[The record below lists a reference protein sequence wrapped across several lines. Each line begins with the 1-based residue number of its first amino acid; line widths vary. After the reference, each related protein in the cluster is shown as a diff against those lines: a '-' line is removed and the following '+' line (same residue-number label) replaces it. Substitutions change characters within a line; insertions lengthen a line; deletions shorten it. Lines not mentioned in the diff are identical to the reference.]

1 MKEKPRIWRSLG
13 AATALIAGVSVIAR
27 SADHADSPAIASD
40 VAADINDVYAFLSP
54 TDANRLVL
62 AMTVSPFIP
71 PTEAGTTYFSPDV
84 LYQFK
89 IDTNGDAIEDMVVQV
104 QFDQPGP
111 DQRFTVF
118 GPIRPNSTGSRTNLI
133 VADAA
138 TVGGRISTTLVAE
151 FESDNGVMAFAGIRE
166 DPFFF
171 DFEQFVAILGGSAGG
186 FRSSGIDTFAGM
198 NTLAIVV
205 ELPIS
210 MLGGSTNLGVWA
222 TTSRP

>member
-1 MKEKPRIWRSLG
+1 MKKKPRIWRSL
-13 AATALIAGVSVIAR
+13 AAAAALIAGVSVIAR

-40 VAADINDVYAFLSP
+40 AAADINDLYTFLSP

-71 PTEAGTTYFSPDV
+71 PTEAGTSYFSPDV

-118 GPIRPNSTGSRTNLI
+118 GPVRPAFTGSRGNMI
-133 VADAA
+133 ADEA
-138 TVGGRISTTLVAE
+138 TVGGRISTTPVAA

-171 DFEQFVAILGGSAGG
+171 DFEQFVAVLGGSAGG
-186 FRSSGIDTFAGM
+186 FRSPGIDTFAGM
-198 NTLAIVV
+198 NALAIVV

>member
-1 MKEKPRIWRSLG
+1 MNKKPRIWRSLAG
-13 AATALIAGVSVIAR
+13 AAALLAGVSVIAR
-27 SADHADSPAIASD
+27 SADHADSPATASD
-40 VAADINDVYAFLSP
+40 AVADVNDVYAFLSP

-62 AMTVSPFIP
+62 AMTVLPFVP
-71 PTEAGTTYFSPDV
+71 PTESGTTYFSPDV

-111 DQRFTVF
+111 NQRFTVF
-118 GPIRPNSTGSRTNLI
+118 GPVRPTSTGSLGNVI

-138 TVGGRISTTLVAE
+138 TVGGRISTTAVAA
-151 FESDNGVMAFAGIRE
+151 FESANGMMAFAGIRE

-171 DFEQFVAILGGSAGG
+171 DFEQFMAVLAGSAGG
-186 FRSSGIDTFAGM
+186 FRSLGIDTFAGL